1 MKIIRLIILSI
12 LFQLLFAGTT
22 EQKDKYGVVTK
33 IALTGIELALL
44 VDDRDSPKDMKS
56 NMSMLLT
63 NKNGK
68 TRTSKI
74 RSYSKDENKKQ
85 ILWFLA
91 PADDKG
97 VAYLKIEHEN
107 KNDDMKLWLPNFKK
121 IRRISSK
128 KKSESFMGSDMSY
141 EDMTSRNIDEY
152 TYSILG
158 SEKIDTVDCYILESV
173 PSGIKTEYSKH
184 ISWITK
190 DMHLPIKE
198 ESFDK
203 NMELLKSKSII
214 YQQIKEYYIMKELHV
229 KNVQRNHQT
238 ILKFDN
244 IEVDSGIKDNIF
256 HEKNLKRMPK

>member
-12 LFQLLFAGTT
+12 LFQLLF
-22 EQKDKYGVVTK
+22 
-33 IALTGIELALL
+33 ALTGIELALL

-107 KNDDMKLWLPNFKK
+107 KNDAMKLWLPNFKK

-158 SEKIDTVDCYILESV
+158 SEKIDNVDCYILESA

-214 YQQIKEYYIMKELHV
+214 YQQIKEYSIMIELHV

>member
-1 MKIIRLIILSI
+1 MSI
-12 LFQLLFAGTT
+12 LFQSLF
-22 EQKDKYGVVTK
+22 
-33 IALTGIELALL
+33 ALTGNKLAQL
-44 VDDRDSPKDMKS
+44 VDDRESPKDMKS

-158 SEKIDTVDCYILESV
+158 SEKIDNVDCYILESV
-173 PSGIKTEYSKH
+173 PSEIKTEYSKH

-190 DMHLPIKE
+190 DTHLPIKE
-198 ESFDK
+198 ESYDK
-203 NMELLKSKSII
+203 NGKFLKSKSII
-214 YQQIKEYYIMKELHV
+214 YQQIKEYNIMKELHI

>member
-12 LFQLLFAGTT
+12 LFQLLF
-22 EQKDKYGVVTK
+22 
-33 IALTGIELALL
+33 ALTGIELALL

-158 SEKIDTVDCYILESV
+158 SEKIDNVDCYILESV

-190 DMHLPIKE
+190 DMHLPVKE

-203 NMELLKSKSII
+203 NGELLKSKSII
-214 YQQIKEYYIMKELHV
+214 YQQIKEYSIMVELHV

>member
-1 MKIIRLIILSI
+1 MKKIRLIILSI
-12 LFQLLFAGTT
+12 LFQLLF
-22 EQKDKYGVVTK
+22 
-33 IALTGIELALL
+33 ALTGIELALL

-158 SEKIDTVDCYILESV
+158 SEKIDNVDCYILESV

-190 DMHLPIKE
+190 DMHLPVKE

-203 NMELLKSKSII
+203 NGELLKNKSIT
-214 YQQIKEYYIMKELHV
+214 YQQIKEYSIMVELHV

>member
-12 LFQLLFAGTT
+12 LFQLLF
-22 EQKDKYGVVTK
+22 
-33 IALTGIELALL
+33 ALTGIELALL

-158 SEKIDTVDCYILESV
+158 SEKIDNVDCYILESA

-190 DMHLPIKE
+190 DMHLPVKE

-203 NMELLKSKSII
+203 NGELLKNKSII
-214 YQQIKEYYIMKELHV
+214 YQQLKEYSIMIELHV

>member
-12 LFQLLFAGTT
+12 LFQSLF
-22 EQKDKYGVVTK
+22 
-33 IALTGIELALL
+33 ALTGIELALL
-44 VDDRDSPKDMKS
+44 VDDRDSPKNMKS

-158 SEKIDTVDCYILESV
+158 SEKIDNVDCYILESV

-190 DMHLPIKE
+190 DMHLPVKE

-203 NMELLKSKSII
+203 NGELLKNKSII
-214 YQQIKEYYIMKELHV
+214 YQQIKEYSIMVELHV

>member
-12 LFQLLFAGTT
+12 LFQLLF
-22 EQKDKYGVVTK
+22 
-33 IALTGIELALL
+33 ALTGIELALL

-158 SEKIDTVDCYILESV
+158 SEKIDNVGCYILESV

-190 DMHLPIKE
+190 DMHLPVKE

-203 NMELLKSKSII
+203 NGELLKSKSII
-214 YQQIKEYYIMKELHV
+214 YQQIKEYSIMIELHV

>member
-1 MKIIRLIILSI
+1 M
-12 LFQLLFAGTT
+12 
-22 EQKDKYGVVTK
+22 
-33 IALTGIELALL
+33 TGLELAHLM
-44 VDDRDSPKDMKS
+44 DKREAPKDMKS
-56 NMSMLLT
+56 NMSMVLT

-68 TRTSKI
+68 TRNSKI

-91 PADDKG
+91 PAEDKG
-97 VAYLKIEHEN
+97 FAYLKIEHED

-121 IRRISSK
+121 IRRISSR

-141 EDMTSRNIDEY
+141 EDMSSRELNEY
-152 TYSILG
+152 TYSITG
-158 SEKIDTVDCYILESV
+158 SGTIEGKDCYILESI
-173 PSGIKTEYSKH
+173 PNGIKTEYSKH

-190 DMHLPIKE
+190 DSYLPLKE

-203 NMELLKSKSII
+203 NGKLLKVKSIV
-214 YQQIKEYYIMKELHV
+214 YQQIKKYNIMKELHV

-238 ILKFDN
+238 VLKFDN
-244 IEVDSGIKDNIF
+244 IEVDSGIEDKIF

>member
-12 LFQLLFAGTT
+12 LFQLLF
-22 EQKDKYGVVTK
+22 
-33 IALTGIELALL
+33 ALTGIELALL

-158 SEKIDTVDCYILESV
+158 SEKIDNVDCYILESV

-190 DMHLPIKE
+190 DMHLPVKE

-203 NMELLKSKSII
+203 NGELLKSKSII
-214 YQQIKEYYIMKELHV
+214 YQQIKEYSIMIELHV

>member
-12 LFQLLFAGTT
+12 LFQLLF
-22 EQKDKYGVVTK
+22 
-33 IALTGIELALL
+33 ALTGIELALL

-158 SEKIDTVDCYILESV
+158 SEKIDNVDCYILESV

-203 NMELLKSKSII
+203 NMKLLKSKSII
-214 YQQIKEYYIMKELHV
+214 YKQIKEYSIMKELHV

>member
-12 LFQLLFAGTT
+12 LFQLLF
-22 EQKDKYGVVTK
+22 
-33 IALTGIELALL
+33 ALTGIELALL

-68 TRTSKI
+68 TRSSKI

-158 SEKIDTVDCYILESV
+158 SEKIDNVDCYILESV

-190 DMHLPIKE
+190 DMHLPVKE

-203 NMELLKSKSII
+203 NGELLKSKSII
-214 YQQIKEYYIMKELHV
+214 YQQIKEYSIMIELHV

>member
-1 MKIIRLIILSI
+1 M
-12 LFQLLFAGTT
+12 
-22 EQKDKYGVVTK
+22 
-33 IALTGIELALL
+33 TGLELAHLM
-44 VDDRDSPKDMKS
+44 DKREAPKDMKS
-56 NMSMLLT
+56 NMSMVLT

-68 TRTSKI
+68 TRNSKI

-91 PADDKG
+91 PAEDKG
-97 VAYLKIEHEN
+97 FAYLKIEHED

-121 IRRISSK
+121 IRRISSR

-141 EDMTSRNIDEY
+141 EDMSSRELNEY
-152 TYSILG
+152 TYSITG
-158 SEKIDTVDCYILESV
+158 SGTVEGKDCYILESI
-173 PSGIKTEYSKH
+173 PNGIKTEYSKH

-190 DMHLPIKE
+190 DSYLPLKE

-203 NMELLKSKSII
+203 NGKLLKVKSIV
-214 YQQIKEYYIMKELHV
+214 YQQIKKYNIMKELHV

-238 ILKFDN
+238 VLKFDN
-244 IEVDSGIKDNIF
+244 IEVDSGIENKIF

>member
-12 LFQLLFAGTT
+12 LFQLLF
-22 EQKDKYGVVTK
+22 
-33 IALTGIELALL
+33 ALTGIELALL

-158 SEKIDTVDCYILESV
+158 SEKIDNVDCYILESA

-190 DMHLPIKE
+190 DMHLPVKE

-203 NMELLKSKSII
+203 NGELLKSKSII
-214 YQQIKEYYIMKELHV
+214 YQQIKEYSIMIELHV

>member
-12 LFQLLFAGTT
+12 LFQLLF
-22 EQKDKYGVVTK
+22 
-33 IALTGIELALL
+33 ALTGIELALL

-158 SEKIDTVDCYILESV
+158 SEKIDNVDCYILESV

-190 DMHLPIKE
+190 DMHLPVKE

-203 NMELLKSKSII
+203 NEELLKSKSII
-214 YQQIKEYYIMKELHV
+214 YQQIKEYSIMIELHV

>member
-12 LFQLLFAGTT
+12 LFQLLF
-22 EQKDKYGVVTK
+22 
-33 IALTGIELALL
+33 ALTGIELALL

-158 SEKIDTVDCYILESV
+158 SEKIDNVDCYILESV

-190 DMHLPIKE
+190 DMHLPVKE

-203 NMELLKSKSII
+203 NGELLKSKSII
-214 YQQIKEYYIMKELHV
+214 YQQIKEYSIMIELHV

-238 ILKFDN
+238 ILKFDR

>member
-12 LFQLLFAGTT
+12 LFQSLF
-22 EQKDKYGVVTK
+22 
-33 IALTGIELALL
+33 ALTGIELALL

-56 NMSMLLT
+56 NMSMVLT

-158 SEKIDTVDCYILESV
+158 LEKIDNVDCYILESV

-190 DMHLPIKE
+190 DMHLPVKE

-203 NMELLKSKSII
+203 NGELLKSKSII
-214 YQQIKEYYIMKELHV
+214 YQQIKEYSIMIELHV

>member
-12 LFQLLFAGTT
+12 LFQLLF
-22 EQKDKYGVVTK
+22 
-33 IALTGIELALL
+33 ALTGIELALL

-56 NMSMLLT
+56 NMSMVLT

-158 SEKIDTVDCYILESV
+158 SEKIDNVDCYILESV

-190 DMHLPIKE
+190 DMHLPVKE

-203 NMELLKSKSII
+203 NGELLKSKSII
-214 YQQIKEYYIMKELHV
+214 YQQIKEYSIMIELHV

>member
-12 LFQLLFAGTT
+12 LFQLLF
-22 EQKDKYGVVTK
+22 
-33 IALTGIELALL
+33 ALTGIELALL

-158 SEKIDTVDCYILESV
+158 SEKIDNVDCYILESV

-190 DMHLPIKE
+190 DMHLPVKE

-203 NMELLKSKSII
+203 KGELLKSKSII
-214 YQQIKEYYIMKELHV
+214 YQQIKEYSIMIELHV

>member
-12 LFQLLFAGTT
+12 LFQLLF
-22 EQKDKYGVVTK
+22 
-33 IALTGIELALL
+33 ALTGIELALL

-56 NMSMLLT
+56 NMSMVLT

-158 SEKIDTVDCYILESV
+158 SEKIDNVDCYILESV

-190 DMHLPIKE
+190 DIHLPIKE

-214 YQQIKEYYIMKELHV
+214 YQQIKEYSIMIELHV

>member
-12 LFQLLFAGTT
+12 LFQLLF
-22 EQKDKYGVVTK
+22 
-33 IALTGIELALL
+33 ALTGIELALL

-158 SEKIDTVDCYILESV
+158 SEKIDNVDCYILE
-173 PSGIKTEYSKH
+173 
-184 ISWITK
+184 
-190 DMHLPIKE
+190 L
-198 ESFDK
+198 
-203 NMELLKSKSII
+203 
-214 YQQIKEYYIMKELHV
+214 
-229 KNVQRNHQT
+229 
-238 ILKFDN
+238 
-244 IEVDSGIKDNIF
+244 
-256 HEKNLKRMPK
+256 

>member
-12 LFQLLFAGTT
+12 LFQLLF
-22 EQKDKYGVVTK
+22 
-33 IALTGIELALL
+33 ALTGIELALL

-158 SEKIDTVDCYILESV
+158 SEKIDNVDCYILESV

-214 YQQIKEYYIMKELHV
+214 YQQIKEYSIMVELHV